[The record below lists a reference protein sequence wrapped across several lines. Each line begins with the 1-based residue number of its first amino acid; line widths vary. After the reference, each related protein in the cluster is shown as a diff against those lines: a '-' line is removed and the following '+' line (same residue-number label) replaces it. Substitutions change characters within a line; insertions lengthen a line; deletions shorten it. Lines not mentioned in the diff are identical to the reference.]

1 MKRERESLS
10 ECVDTPAAAE
20 TMIWPRLSAVAEIG
34 WTPQAERTLAD
45 FSRRFS
51 HQTGRLDAMDVHY
64 QRDRAIWANEGP
76 VR

>member
-1 MKRERESLS
+1 MKRESLS

-34 WTPQAERTLAD
+34 WTLQAERTFAD

-51 HQTGRLDAMDVHY
+51 HLAGGLDVKDVHY
-64 QRDRAIWANEGP
+64 YPDRAIWANEGL